1 MHVIGRTILVV
12 LGVFALFQVIAR
24 VTRRFLAHPAPV
36 FIAPFLTSS
45 WRKALQP
52 PGKVVRYSG
61 IEEGG
66 QVLEIGCGN
75 GAFTIPAARAVGGSG
90 GICAFD
96 IQGSMLKRLRS
107 ELMKSQNRGIQNV
120 EAVRGNAMQ
129 LPFVDH
135 SFDVVFLVATLP
147 EIPDP
152 HVALREI
159 KRVLKPDGKLAV
171 SEFFPDP
178 DFPLRSTTIRWGEE
192 SGFFLEDVWGNFFHY
207 TVRFRKNRNT

>member
-1 MHVIGRTILVV
+1 M

-24 VTRRFLAHPAPV
+24 VTRRFLTHPAPV

-52 PGKVVRYSG
+52 PEKVIRSSG

-75 GAFTIPAARAVGGSG
+75 GAFTIPAAMAVGGSG

-135 SFDVVFLVATLP
+135 SFDVVFLVAALP

-171 SEFFPDP
+171 SEFLPDP